1 MMLNLINKT
10 IIKKILM
17 FSVVLMTGCATTQ
30 QNERVA
36 KIDPFEP
43 MNRAVFSFNEAA
55 DDYVIKPIAEAYKF
69 VLPEFVRTGVTN
81 FFSNINDVL
90 IAANN
95 LLQAK
100 PVEAANDIGR
110 FLINSTIGV
119 LGLFD
124 VATDIGLDKN
134 REDFGQ
140 TLGVWGFSDGPYV
153 VLPFFGPSNVRDT
166 VGLAVDI
173 ETDFMIN
180 TNKLNSDEKIAVNA
194 LRVINRRADLLD
206 AGQLLEDAAFDK
218 YSFMRDG
225 YLQRRRNQV
234 YDGNPPPVKEEDWA
248 SEIASHY
255 LYNLGIWYRSIK

>member
-1 MMLNLINKT
+1 MLNLINKT

-17 FSVVLMTGCATTQ
+17 FSVVVMTGCATTQ

-55 DDYVIKPIAEAYKF
+55 DDYVIKPIAQAYKF

-153 VLPFFGPSNVRDT
+153 VLPFFGASNVRDT

-194 LRVINRRADLLD
+194 LRVINRRAELLD

-218 YSFMRDG
+218 YSFLRDG

-248 SEIASHY
+248 SEIAWHY

>member
-1 MMLNLINKT
+1 MLNFLKQTVLKKIMMLS
-10 IIKKILM
+10 II
-17 FSVVLMTGCATTQ
+17 LMTGCATTA

-43 MNRAVFSFNEAA
+43 MNRAVFTFNEKA
-55 DDYVIKPIAEAYKF
+55 DDYVIKPLAEAYKF

-95 LLQAK
+95 LLQGK
-100 PVEAANDIGR
+100 PTDAASDIGR

-124 VATDIGLDKN
+124 VATDMGLDKN

-140 TLGVWGFSDGPYV
+140 TLGVWGISDGPYV
-153 VLPFFGPSNVRDT
+153 VLPFFGASNIRDT
-166 VGLAVDI
+166 VGLVVDI

-206 AGQLLEDAAFDK
+206 AGQLIEDAAFDK
-218 YSFMRDG
+218 YSFVRDG
-225 YLQRRRNQV
+225 YLQRRRSQI
-234 YDGNPPPVKEEDWA
+234 YDGNPPPLKEED
-248 SEIASHY
+248 
-255 LYNLGIWYRSIK
+255 

>member
-1 MMLNLINKT
+1 MLNLINKT

-17 FSVVLMTGCATTQ
+17 FSVIMMTGCATTQ

-100 PVEAANDIGR
+100 PVEAASDIGR
-110 FLINSTIGV
+110 FLVNSTIGV

-124 VATDIGLDKN
+124 VATDMGLDKN

-153 VLPFFGPSNVRDT
+153 VLPFFGASNVRDT

-194 LRVINRRADLLD
+194 LRVINRRAELLD

-218 YSFMRDG
+218 YSFLRDG

-248 SEIASHY
+248 SEIARHY

>member
-1 MMLNLINKT
+1 MLNLINKT
-10 IIKKILM
+10 LIKKLLI
-17 FSVVLMTGCATTQ
+17 FSVIVMTGCATTQ

-43 MNRAVFSFNEAA
+43 MNRAVFSFNEVA

-69 VLPEFVRTGVTN
+69 VLPEFARTGVTN

-90 IAANN
+90 IGANN
-95 LLQAK
+95 LLQGK
-100 PVEAANDIGR
+100 PAETANDIGR

-124 VATDIGLDKN
+124 VATDMGLDKN

-140 TLGVWGFSDGPYV
+140 TLGVWGVPDGPYV
-153 VLPFFGPSNVRDT
+153 MLPFFGASNVRDT
-166 VGLAVDI
+166 VGLVVDI
-173 ETDFMIN
+173 ETDFMVN

-194 LRVINRRADLLD
+194 LRFINRRADLLD

-218 YSFMRDG
+218 YSFVRDG
-225 YLQRRRNQV
+225 YIQRRRNQIH
-234 YDGNPPPVKEEDWA
+234 DGNPPPLKEED
-248 SEIASHY
+248 
-255 LYNLGIWYRSIK
+255 

>member
-1 MMLNLINKT
+1 MLNLINKT

-17 FSVVLMTGCATTQ
+17 FSVIMMTGCATTQ

-124 VATDIGLDKN
+124 VATDMGLDKN

-153 VLPFFGPSNVRDT
+153 VLPFFGASNVRDT

-218 YSFMRDG
+218 YSFLRDG

-248 SEIASHY
+248 SEIARHY